1 MSLLS
6 LDERSAQV
14 LQVGLPG
21 AFGTFMIGS
30 FLGILLYGVST
41 HQAYRYIRSFPTD
54 AAYIRLLVILVMILE
69 TLYVI
74 FNIHTCFHFLI
85 WNYAHPEGLKHS
97 TWSLDILPMLTG
109 LVVVVA
115 QIFFVRRVSLVGPR
129 HRILARIVAGALV
142 GELGF
147 SIAATVLSFIGRPAL
162 VSVLSAAALLIASI
176 ADTILMLA
184 LVHAI
189 RTSRSRESREAS
201 ESPLDVAQVYIINSG
216 IITGIFHYLAFIT
229 AITLPSGSLL
239 WGAFVIL
246 AVRLYANTLLAVL
259 NSRDLRGMEFF
270 MSVSFSSVTLEGAH
284 FADESDL
291 WNTPKE
297 KRPRAVTLGRNPPQF
312 TDPWASATRNA

>member
-14 LQVGLPG
+14 LQVGLPD

-97 TWSLDILPMLTG
+97 TWSLDTLPMLTG

-115 QIFFVRRVSLVGPR
+115 QIFFVRRVSLIGPR
-129 HRILARIVAGALV
+129 HRILARIVGGALV

-147 SIAATVLSFIGRPAL
+147 SIAASVLSFIGRPAL

-189 RTSRSRESREAS
+189 RTSRSRESQQAA

-239 WGAFVIL
+239 WVAFVTL
-246 AVRLYANTLLAVL
+246 AELTSPTSRIYGTHRRKRDRELSPQAVTHP
-259 NSRDLRGMEFF
+259 NSPIRGRAQHVMYDMQSIRLRG
-270 MSVSFSSVTLEGAH
+270 VRRAGTLEPLL
-284 FADESDL
+284 S
-291 WNTPKE
+291 
-297 KRPRAVTLGRNPPQF
+297 
-312 TDPWASATRNA
+312 